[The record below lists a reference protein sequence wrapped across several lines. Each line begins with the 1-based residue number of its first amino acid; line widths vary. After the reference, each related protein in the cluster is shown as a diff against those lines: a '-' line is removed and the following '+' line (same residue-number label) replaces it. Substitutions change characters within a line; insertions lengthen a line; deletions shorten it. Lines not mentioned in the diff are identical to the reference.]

1 MRDKLECVRVCT
13 GVCVCV
19 REREEKTGRQRLL
32 EDLLNLRTTE
42 IRERSPTHGR
52 LPRSSS

>member
-1 MRDKLECVRVCT
+1 MCARVCACVQVC
-13 GVCVCV
+13 VCVCV